1 MTKDNYGVIADHIN
15 NDGRAFADWAMERAL
30 GSPDIALAILGVAAG
45 MVIDRIEQEK
55 RSEVLRN
62 YLDSFDD
69 SAHQRE
75 VKNRI

>member
-1 MTKDNYGVIADHIN
+1 MMTDAIADHIN
-15 NDGRAFADWAMERAL
+15 NDGRAFAAKAMARAL

-45 MVIDRIEQEK
+45 IVIDGIERER

-75 VKNRI
+75 MENRV